1 MRFDNIII
9 GGGLSGLV
17 CAIESARKGLRTAI
31 EAWQLLGPDAPQ
43 LIVAGTGPLEAWA
56 KENAP
61 DTVTFTGQLPHGTLT
76 ELLAQSRAALCP
88 SLCYESFA
96 LIPAEA
102 HAVGTPVLASD
113 LGNVGAAVQEG
124 IDGLH
129 FAPGNAA
136 ALADAVR
143 KLQNVGETF
152 DLTAMQQKAC
162 QAYNAEQNYR
172 ELMTIYREIMR
183 NENS

>member
-1 MRFDNIII
+1 M
-9 GGGLSGLV
+9 
-17 CAIESARKGLRTAI
+17 
-31 EAWQLLGPDAPQ
+31 
-43 LIVAGTGPLEAWA
+43 
-56 KENAP
+56 
-61 DTVTFTGQLPHGTLT
+61 
-76 ELLAQSRAALCP
+76 P

-102 HAVGTPVLASD
+102 HAVAPPVLASD

-129 FAPGNAA
+129 FDPGNAA

-152 DLTAMQQKAC
+152 DLTAMQQKS
-162 QAYNAEQNYR
+162 
-172 ELMTIYREIMR
+172 LPGV
-183 NENS
+183 

>member
-1 MRFDNIII
+1 MLLTSLLLQCCLNLLQNICLILA
-9 GGGLSGLV
+9 LSRIDAKLV
-17 CAIESARKGLRTAI
+17 CHLSKSFLADPFKGSQTGLPECFCVLSRFLRSI
-31 EAWQLLGPDAPQ
+31 RFCGSLL
-43 LIVAGTGPLEAWA
+43 
-56 KENAP
+56 
-61 DTVTFTGQLPHGTLT
+61 
-76 ELLAQSRAALCP
+76 
-88 SLCYESFA
+88 SLGF
-96 LIPAEA
+96 LNRF
-102 HAVGTPVLASD
+102 GLASD

>member
-1 MRFDNIII
+1 MEH
-9 GGGLSGLV
+9 GAVLHG
-17 CAIESARKGLRTAI
+17 SA
-31 EAWQLLGPDAPQ
+31 
-43 LIVAGTGPLEAWA
+43 
-56 KENAP
+56 
-61 DTVTFTGQLPHGTLT
+61 H
-76 ELLAQSRAALCP
+76 
-88 SLCYESFA
+88 
-96 LIPAEA
+96 IPAGLF
-102 HAVGTPVLASD
+102 HFLDGLA
-113 LGNVGAAVQEG
+113 VGAAVQEG

-162 QAYNAEQNYR
+162 QAYNAEQNYH